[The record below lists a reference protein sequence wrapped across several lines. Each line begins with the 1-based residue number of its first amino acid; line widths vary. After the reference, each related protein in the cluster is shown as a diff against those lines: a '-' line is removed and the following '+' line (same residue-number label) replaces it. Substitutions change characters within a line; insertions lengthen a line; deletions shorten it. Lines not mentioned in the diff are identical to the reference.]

1 MSFLQPILLAALPLA
16 LLPIVIHLINQHR
29 HRTVQWAAMMF
40 LLDAKKMTKGFAR
53 IRQILILAMRV
64 LAVILLLFAAS
75 RPLAGGWLA
84 LTGGKAS
91 TIIVLLD
98 RSASMEQQ
106 NLETGISKRSAA
118 LTKLV
123 DLLGKTG
130 KGSEIVL
137 IDSATLTPTTVEDIA
152 SLPDLP
158 ITSPTATSA
167 DIPNLLQAALD
178 FIAKDNSGRT
188 DIWLAS
194 DLRQSDWLPGD
205 GKWQALRTDFAALEN
220 TRLFLLNFPSIREGN
235 YSVAVDNVQRKR
247 ASEGL
252 QLVMDLKIQR
262 DTRDS
267 DSETTIPVEF
277 TVNGTRTVQEMT
289 ISGEQLVRLGYTVP
303 LGNSD
308 ARGWARFDL
317 PADDNKMDNHAY
329 LVFDEPAAK
338 LTTIVSDDTNV
349 GKTIR
354 AAVSSPVESNF
365 TYEAKVFTTK
375 QTAQIPWEESA
386 MVIWNAPLP
395 SPDSND
401 SALLTQHIESGR
413 TLILLP
419 PENVSSEP
427 NSFLGIEWED
437 WIEPDS
443 QSLELG
449 WWRTDSDLLENTR
462 SGDPLPVNEL
472 KLFRTRFFQG
482 EVQPLLKLASGE
494 SVIARVFGE
503 DAAPNQGA
511 VYIWGTLPRADH
523 STFASEGITFF
534 VMLHRALDQG
544 AASVSKA
551 RGIACGDG
559 VLPQS
564 LEWEILDNTE
574 TGNSTVSPELL
585 PGAFEL
591 RNTSGTTSLLSLNRP
606 VSEDDVRTLSEEN
619 LSGLLEGI
627 EYRSIA
633 DEVDSNSSLASEIWR
648 IFLIAMA
655 LALLAEA
662 ALCLPPRIEEKK
674 ESTPLA
680 ST

>member
-29 HRTVQWAAMMF
+29 HRTVKWAAMMF

-130 KGSEIVL
+130 KGSEVVL
-137 IDSATLTPTTVEDIA
+137 IDSATLTPTTVEDITT
-152 SLPDLP
+152 LPDLP
-158 ITSPTATSA
+158 LTGPTATSS
-167 DIPNLLQAALD
+167 DIPNLLQTALD
-178 FIAKDNSGRT
+178 YIVNDQSGRT

-194 DLRQSDWLPGD
+194 DLRQSDWRPGD
-205 GKWQALRTDFAALEN
+205 GKWQSLRTDFAALEN
-220 TRLFLLNFPSIREGN
+220 TRLFLLNFPSIRNGN
-235 YSVAVDNVQRKR
+235 YSVSVDNVQRKR
-247 ASEGL
+247 GSEGL

-262 DTRDS
+262 DTRVS
-267 DSETTIPVEF
+267 DSEATIPVEF

-289 ISGEQLVRLGYTVP
+289 LSGEQLVRLGYTVP

-317 PADDNKMDNHAY
+317 PADDNEMDNHTY

-338 LTTIVSDDTNV
+338 LTAIVTDDANMGRTIS
-349 GKTIR
+349 
-354 AAVSSPVESNF
+354 AAVSSPVDSNF
-365 TYEAKVFTTK
+365 TYDAKVFTTK

-395 SPDSND
+395 SSDSND
-401 SALLTQHIESGR
+401 AALLTQHTESGR

-419 PENVSSEP
+419 PEGVGTDP
-427 NSFLGIEWED
+427 NSFFGVQWGD
-437 WIEPDS
+437 WIEQDT

-472 KLFRTRFFQG
+472 KIFRNRLFEG
-482 EVQPLLKLASGE
+482 DVQALLKLESGE
-494 SVIARVFGE
+494 PIIARVFG
-503 DAAPNQGA
+503 DDSTPDQGA
-511 VYIWGTLPRADH
+511 VYVWSTLPRADY

-544 AASVSKA
+544 ANSVSKA
-551 RGIACGDG
+551 RGIDCRDD

-564 LEWEILDNTE
+564 QEWEILDRVDTGKNTV
-574 TGNSTVSPELL
+574 TADLL

-591 RNTSGTTSLLSLNRP
+591 RNPSGTKSLLSLNRP
-606 VSEDDVRTLSEEN
+606 VSEDDIRTLSAEN
-619 LSGLLEGI
+619 LEGI
-627 EYRSIA
+627 LEGIDYRSIA

-655 LALLAEA
+655 LALLVEA
-662 ALCLPPRIEEKK
+662 ALCLPPRVEEKK
-674 ESTPLA
+674 DSFSPKPA
-680 ST
+680 